1 MNAITLIWKQIL
13 KELKRL
19 QTEEITEKDKEEKTI
34 KDRIESVESD
44 GEEPSN
50 GKKEGEKETRQ
61 KQPVRLTQEVRAF
74 LQEYYDFRY
83 NLLTDETEYIL
94 YGSA

>member
-50 GKKEGEKETRQ
+50 GKKEGEKTKKAVDRE
-61 KQPVRLTQEVRAF
+61 
-74 LQEYYDFRY
+74 
-83 NLLTDETEYIL
+83 
-94 YGSA
+94 G